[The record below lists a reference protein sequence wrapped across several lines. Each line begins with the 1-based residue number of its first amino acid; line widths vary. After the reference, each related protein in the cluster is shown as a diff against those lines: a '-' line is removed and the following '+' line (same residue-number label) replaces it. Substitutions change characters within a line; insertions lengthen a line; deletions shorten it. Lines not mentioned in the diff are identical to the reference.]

1 MKWLAARPA
10 RVDAPR
16 VGFEYG
22 APDDI
27 GTLYYSKR
35 FGLDDVPG
43 TDTDMLRSP
52 RAAFREVL
60 GAGALVRYMPRLPS
74 VLPRLIAL
82 LRDPDA
88 SVSSLVALLLQDPTL
103 VARVLSIANSPYFRR
118 SRRPLEDLNTA
129 VIYLGEEGMRALVNA
144 TVMQPILTVP
154 QSAAFRAFSDEIYGL
169 ALATAELARLLA
181 EPHGFHPSMQHLT
194 GLLHATGEAS
204 ILAFALRDGAG
215 RPVQELQSIAAD
227 LCQGFAGR
235 ATSRTAAQWSLGEE
249 IEVHLECGDD
259 GVPLRAEA
267 DFAQRVLKASQLR
280 WLFAIDSLPQHTCE
294 ELLEEIGLPGD
305 VLTMLV

>member
-88 SVSSLVALLLQDPTL
+88 SVSSLVELLLQDPTL

-194 GLLHATGEAS
+194 GLLHATGEVS
-204 ILAFALRDGAG
+204 ILGLLCVMVRDVRCRSCSPLRPTFARALRGVPPAG
-215 RPVQELQSIAAD
+215 RRRSGPSVRRSKD
-227 LCQGFAGR
+227 
-235 ATSRTAAQWSLGEE
+235 TSNVVTTGC
-249 IEVHLECGDD
+249 H
-259 GVPLRAEA
+259 
-267 DFAQRVLKASQLR
+267 
-280 WLFAIDSLPQHTCE
+280 
-294 ELLEEIGLPGD
+294 
-305 VLTMLV
+305 